1 MYWRRPFPT
10 VTETKRQKLATS
22 AKHHAAV
29 SAMIEKRILHPTLF
43 SILKRFYSSNAANF
57 SLASNP
63 LVVMMPA
70 LVQELLQFFY
80 DIVVGLVIDQV
91 DVLLRVI
98 HQVIQLPEIVRRS
111 PVRCLILGTLI
122 V

>member
-1 MYWRRPFPT
+1 MATTISDCYRDKEA
-10 VTETKRQKLATS
+10 ETCN
-22 AKHHAAV
+22 V
-29 SAMIEKRILHPTLF
+29 SKIRVRVQCLRSGICIQHFF
-43 SILKRFYSSNAANF
+43 SILKRFDSSNATNF
-57 SLASNP
+57 SLASNT

-111 PVRCLILGTLI
+111 PVRCLIFGTLI